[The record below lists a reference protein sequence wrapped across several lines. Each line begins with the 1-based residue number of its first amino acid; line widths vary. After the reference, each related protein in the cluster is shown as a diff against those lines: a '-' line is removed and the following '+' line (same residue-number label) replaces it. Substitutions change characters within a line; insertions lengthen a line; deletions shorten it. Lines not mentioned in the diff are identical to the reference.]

1 LGVREE
7 SRPGASIRDCRSD
20 LAADRYLSAEKICD
34 ASVVTAPSQFYTG
47 LVAELYA
54 SLRSADPDVE
64 TCARFVTRKG
74 TPALE
79 LGCGDGDPL
88 LELRRRALDVEGLDS
103 SADMLDRCRQRAAAL
118 NLDVTL
124 HHAEIENMD
133 LGRRFRSIFLAGA
146 TFNLIVDDAT
156 AGRAL
161 ERIAAH
167 LEPGGAALIPLF
179 VPPPVPAADIG
190 RVSERIVEGGHTLR
204 CTTIAVQ
211 RRETE
216 RLQTATLRYERVEND
231 GERSTIDRDWT
242 LHWYTPPLFAELVAA
257 AGLRPLRV
265 VDADGAPARA
275 ESTAFAFIV
284 APA

>member
-1 LGVREE
+1 M
-7 SRPGASIRDCRSD
+7 
-20 LAADRYLSAEKICD
+20 
-34 ASVVTAPSQFYTG
+34 VTAPSQFYTG
-47 LVAELYA
+47 LVAELYS

-64 TCARFVTRKG
+64 ACVRFVARHG

-88 LELRRRALDVEGLDS
+88 LELRRRELDVEGLDS
-103 SADMLDRCRQRAAAL
+103 SADMLERCRRRAAAL
-118 NLDVTL
+118 GLDVTL

-133 LGRRFRSIFLAGA
+133 LDRRFRSIFLAGP

-167 LEPGGAALIPLF
+167 LDPSGAALIPLF

-190 RVSERIVEGGHTLR
+190 RVRERTVARGHTLR
-204 CTTIAVQ
+204 CSTIAVE
-211 RRETE
+211 RRDAE
-216 RLQTATLRYERVEND
+216 RLQTATLRYERVDDD
-231 GERSTIDRDWT
+231 GESSTIDRDWT

-257 AGLRPLRV
+257 SGLRLLRV
-265 VDADGAPARA
+265 VDADGTPARA
-275 ESTAFAFIV
+275 AATSFAFIV